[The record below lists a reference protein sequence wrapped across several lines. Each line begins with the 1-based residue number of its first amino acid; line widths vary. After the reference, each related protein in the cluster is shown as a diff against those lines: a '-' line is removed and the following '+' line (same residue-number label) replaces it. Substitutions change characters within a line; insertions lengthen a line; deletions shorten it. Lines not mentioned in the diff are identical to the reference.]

1 MADEGDF
8 RPTAR
13 IAAAPL
19 ARRMWR
25 DPVGALTL
33 IAIVAS
39 LGLLYWG
46 RPFFIP
52 VVASITLAAVLDPV
66 RRRLSLVL
74 HSNALASLLAVVVT
88 LTVVLASGSAVVRQ
102 LAGTTE
108 RWPTVLRLAARDIGK
123 LAEPGTA
130 AGTMKHTRQAL
141 AELDRSVAKV
151 TGDVT
156 AAPPAVAKP
165 SMVTDAAG
173 WVRTQLVNSTL
184 TTLSVLLQV
193 GVITLMTFFL
203 MCSGEGLVRRVCA
216 WADDRHPAASKAQAA
231 AFEMARQVRL
241 YGGVIVLTNAV
252 LGLGVA
258 GGFALFGVPDPWSWG
273 LVAAALHF
281 IPYAGMAVMMAL
293 TAVEVYAAQSSL
305 AMALLAAGYVGL
317 LGVVVGTAMTA
328 WLQGRAAKVDSA
340 LLFIGTVFWSVWWGG
355 WGLVLGPV
363 IVVALRIA
371 VLYQKALPESAPAD
385 AATSGQVVEEP
396 RPA

>member
-1 MADEGDF
+1 MADEGEL

-13 IAAAPL
+13 AAATVP
-19 ARRMWR
+19 ARRTWR
-25 DPVGALTL
+25 DPVSALTL
-33 IAIVAS
+33 IAIVAV
-39 LGLLYWG
+39 LGLLYGG
-46 RPFFIP
+46 RLFFIP

-66 RRRLSLVL
+66 RRRLATLL
-74 HSNALASLLAVVVT
+74 HSNALASLVAVMVTLAVV
-88 LTVVLASGSAVVRQ
+88 LGSSTAVVRQ

-151 TGDVT
+151 TGDV
-156 AAPPAVAKP
+156 AVAPASVPKP
-165 SMVTDAAG
+165 SVVADAAG
-173 WVRTQLVNSTL
+173 WVRSQLMASTL
-184 TTLSVLLQV
+184 STMSVLLQV

-216 WADDRHPAASKAQAA
+216 WADNRHPAASKAQAA

-241 YGGVIVLTNAV
+241 YGGVLVLTNGV
-252 LGLGVA
+252 LGLGVV
-258 GGFALFGVPDPWSWG
+258 GGFALFGVPDPWAWG

-281 IPYAGMAVMMAL
+281 VPYAGMAVMMVLA
-293 TAVEVYAAQSSL
+293 AVEVYAAQSSL
-305 AMALLAAGYVGL
+305 AVAMLAAGYVGL

-340 LLFIGTVFWSVWWGG
+340 ILFIGTVFWSVWWGG

-363 IVVALRIA
+363 LVVALRIA
-371 VLYQKALPESAPAD
+371 LLYHQGSHEAVPAPASPL
-385 AATSGQVVEEP
+385 AAVEEP